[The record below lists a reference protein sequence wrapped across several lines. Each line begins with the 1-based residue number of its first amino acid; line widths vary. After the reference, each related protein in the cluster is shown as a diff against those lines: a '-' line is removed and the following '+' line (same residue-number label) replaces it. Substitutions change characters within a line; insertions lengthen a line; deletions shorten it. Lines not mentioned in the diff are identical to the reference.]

1 MAHRWK
7 PLEPDLEVVQIV
19 KGASFTAWAHGLP
32 FHTVRWHFH
41 PEYEIHLVTHTTGQY
56 FVGDFIGE
64 FEPGQLVLTG
74 PNLPHHW
81 MSDGPVDQIVDERGI
96 VVQFTEEFVR
106 GAIGVFPE
114 LQPLQQVLEASRWG
128 VLFPDTVASAAQPLL
143 RELISARGARRAA
156 LFMQIMDILAG
167 SATITTLAG
176 RDYVPNPTDYLSSSM
191 NSVLSHIAANP
202 TAPGSEADLAAI
214 AGKSRSA
221 FSRAFKAHTGLTLV
235 EFINR
240 LRINFACQLLMTEP
254 DRTVADICFEAGFN
268 NLSNFNRRFLATKG
282 MSPSQFRD
290 SHPRSAGWRTR

>member
-1 MAHRWK
+1 MARRWK

-96 VVQFTEEFVR
+96 VVQYTEEFIR
-106 GAIGVFPE
+106 GAIGVFLE
-114 LQPLQQVLEASRWG
+114 LRPLQQVLEASRWG
-128 VLFPDTVASAAQPLL
+128 VLFPDSAAAAAQPLL
-143 RELISARGARRAA
+143 RDLISASGWRRAA
-156 LFMQIMDILAG
+156 LFMQIMDILAR

-176 RDYVPNPTDYLSSSM
+176 RDYVPNPTSYLSSSM

-202 TAPGSEADLAAI
+202 TARATFPSVSPMAP
-214 AGKSRSA
+214 AG
-221 FSRAFKAHTGLTLV
+221 
-235 EFINR
+235 
-240 LRINFACQLLMTEP
+240 P
-254 DRTVADICFEAGFN
+254 DSGK
-268 NLSNFNRRFLATKG
+268 ATKVAAA
-282 MSPSQFRD
+282 PSK
-290 SHPRSAGWRTR
+290 RSLRLVRFGSVTFG